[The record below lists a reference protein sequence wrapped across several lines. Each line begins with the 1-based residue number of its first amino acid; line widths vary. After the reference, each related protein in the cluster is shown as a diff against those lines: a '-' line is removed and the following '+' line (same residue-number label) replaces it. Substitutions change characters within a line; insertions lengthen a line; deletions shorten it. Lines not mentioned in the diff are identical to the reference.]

1 MKRYRFLL
9 IAVCLLLVML
19 AWSGVQK
26 MRGPAL
32 SGYQVHA
39 QALVQTVVATG
50 RVAAVSR
57 AQVSSPITGVV
68 VERRVREGDMVKPG
82 DVLAILRADDLAAA
96 VREAEAAL
104 AQLQQATRPQAQ
116 ASLRE
121 AQSRLAQASREV
133 NRRRD
138 LFQQKMITNESME
151 QAIQIETAAR
161 IAVEQALLANNA
173 VGVGKASETAAR
185 ARIASAKAQ
194 LAKTIIRAEAA
205 GIVLTRNAEP
215 GDLAQPG
222 RVLFEI
228 ARAGDTEV
236 LMPLDEKNLGVL
248 AIGQAATCIA
258 DAFPNRPFPAKVSF
272 IAPGIDPQRGTVEVR
287 LTVDLVPEFVR
298 QGMTISVNV
307 ETGRRDRALVVPND
321 VLFPT
326 NDNNATVW
334 VIEDGRAVRRQVQLG
349 LRGLIQTEVT
359 AGLRAGDWV
368 LTAIP
373 ANLTDGDRVKLV
385 ATSLSIDPATR
396 KELPVKLD

>member
-1 MKRYRFLL
+1 
-9 IAVCLLLVML
+9 ML
-19 AWSGVQK
+19 AWSGMQK

-32 SGYQVHA
+32 SGYQVQA

-161 IAVEQALLANNA
+161 
-173 VGVGKASETAAR
+173 

-194 LAKTIIRAEAA
+194 LAKTIIRAEVA

-287 LTVDLVPEFVR
+287 LTVDPVPEFVR

-321 VLFPT
+321 VLFAT